1 MSFLRLWDTSLT
13 AYSPSL
19 NSSQEVRTPPEPIY
33 VTKTYLP
40 ELADYQELLAGIWER
55 NYVTNNGPLLQQ
67 LENSLRA
74 RLAVPH
80 FSYVSN
86 GTTALQL
93 MLRALRVSGSVITTP
108 YSYVATT
115 NAILWEGLRP
125 VFADIDPNT
134 LCIDPAAVRAAI
146 RPDTTAILATHVY
159 GYPCDHTALQA
170 IANKYGLLLLY
181 DAAHAFD
188 VQLDG
193 VEIGS
198 FGDAAAYSFH
208 ATKYFHTIE
217 GGGVVMHYP
226 EAADRVDLFRA
237 FGHRERDYQKVG
249 INGKNSE
256 LHAGIGL
263 LNLPLLP
270 EIRRLRRALHEHYAN
285 LLEGSGI
292 RWLSPHRYPGLD
304 YNYAYFP
311 VLFADEAQRE
321 RCVQALESEAI
332 FPRRYFEPSLNTLP
346 FLEEIQACPVSESV
360 ARRVLCLPFYHQ
372 LSHQDAER
380 IVAIL
385 HKTLPVCAS
394 R

>member
-1 MSFLRLWDTSLT
+1 MYEPAL
-13 AYSPSL
+13 
-19 NSSQEVRTPPEPIY
+19 PIY

-40 ELADYQELLAGIWER
+40 ELADYQALLAGIWER
-55 NYVTNNGPLLQQ
+55 NYVTNNGPLLRE
-67 LENSLRA
+67 LESTLRE
-74 RLAVPH
+74 RLRVPH
-80 FSYVSN
+80 LSYVTN
-86 GTTALQL
+86 GTIALQL
-93 MLRALRVSGSVITTP
+93 MLRALQVSGSVITTP

-115 NAILWEGLRP
+115 NAIIWEGLQP
-125 VFADIDPNT
+125 IFADIDPDT

-159 GYPCDHTALQA
+159 GYPCDHVALQA
-170 IANKYGLLLLY
+170 IADEYGLLLLY

-193 VEIGS
+193 VEVGS
-198 FGDAAAYSFH
+198 FGDAATYSFH

-217 GGGVVMHYP
+217 GGGVVTHDQA
-226 EAADRVDLFRA
+226 AADRIDLFRA
-237 FGHRERDYQKVG
+237 FGHRKRDYRDVG

-270 EIRRLRRALHEHYAN
+270 EIRRLRRALHELYAS
-285 LLEGSGI
+285 LLEGCGI
-292 RWLSPHRYPGLD
+292 RWLSPQDYPGLD

-311 VLFADEAQRE
+311 VLFPDEAQRE
-321 RCVQALESEAI
+321 RCVRALEAEAI

-346 FLEEIQACPVSESV
+346 FLKETQPCPVSESA

-372 LSHQDAER
+372 LAHRDAER

-385 HKTLPVCAS
+385 NKTLSACAL